1 MGGSAVPYT
10 QHSKRPTTEDP
21 TSMLQ
26 KPAIFLDR
34 DNTLIHDEG
43 YIYEIEKFAWING
56 AAAALKRFHEANIPV
71 FIVTNQGG
79 IGRGIFSED
88 QMHHFNNHMIA
99 AASEAGGHITDI
111 AFCPHHP
118 LSPNPAMA
126 IACGCRKPKPG
137 LLLNLAQKW
146 KIDLSASVMIGDRD
160 SDVEAGHRAGAYG
173 YLFTQNSLDDLAKQ
187 VIFTHF
193 SPKTGNA
200 NA

>member
-1 MGGSAVPYT
+1 MS
-10 QHSKRPTTEDP
+10 
-21 TSMLQ
+21 Q

-34 DNTLIHDEG
+34 DNTLIHDYG

-88 QMHHFNNHMIA
+88 RMNQFNNHMIA
-99 AASEAGGHITDI
+99 AANKAGGSITDI

-118 LSPNPAMA
+118 LSPDPAMA
-126 IACGCRKPKPG
+126 ITCDCRKPEPG
-137 LLLNLAQKW
+137 LLFKLAQKW

-160 SDVEAGHRAGAYG
+160 SDVEAGRRAGTNS
-173 YLFTQNSLDDLAKQ
+173 YLFAQNNLDDLAKQ
-187 VIFTHF
+187 VMSTHF
-193 SPKTGNA
+193 PQKTGRA
-200 NA
+200 HA